1 MPTTLSMIRVI
12 FENPKE
18 RATALAVWSIASSIG
33 AVFGPIIGGAL
44 LEQFSWHSAFL
55 INVPFAIIAA
65 GLFLLPESKL
75 SKEKSHS
82 WDIPSTI
89 LSIAGMIGL
98 VWSIKEFSKEGL
110 ADIIPWVVIVLA
122 ITMIVIFVK
131 RNLSSSDP
139 MLDVRLFKKRSFSAG
154 TIAAFM
160 TMFAMASVL
169 LLASQWLQV
178 VEELSPFKVA
188 YTYYL
193 WQ

>member
-1 MPTTLSMIRVI
+1 MIRVI
-12 FENPKE
+12 LKTLKK

-55 INVPFAIIAA
+55 INVPFAIIAVVA

-82 WDIPSTI
+82 WIFSTI

-139 MLDVRLFKKRSFSAG
+139 MLDVRL
-154 TIAAFM
+154 
-160 TMFAMASVL
+160 
-169 LLASQWLQV
+169 
-178 VEELSPFKVA
+178 
-188 YTYYL
+188 
-193 WQ
+193 